1 MNARIGRSQTLVLLA
16 LSVAV
21 LGAAALVLDR
31 FHLVL
36 DLSSDRRYSIS
47 ATSRGYVRALPD
59 KVSLTYYL
67 SPELAARLPGPRQVE
82 DFLRKF
88 AQASRGRVSFAA
100 LDPKGQAGALESLGL
115 QPQRMQ
121 VIVANEPR
129 VAVVYAGIVVEYQG
143 RSEVL
148 PWVLDLSSL
157 EYDLVKAM
165 DRAVTGKSAIAA
177 VLVGDADKSWE
188 SDYRYLNDALIQ
200 AGWTVN
206 PIQPGQEIPSDTRV
220 LLVLG
225 NAALDD
231 YAAYRVDAWLARG
244 GAALLALRGVD
255 VQTSRGLAA
264 LPLQGDALL
273 RAAGRYGVSLT
284 PDLVLD
290 ESSQTLPFQQ
300 QAQGSG
306 SAVSY
311 VRYPLWIKA
320 RVENTSRANPITS
333 SFGGLDLI
341 WSSPLSLS
349 APAGVKAEELVK
361 TTKRAW
367 LQTRDFAIAPEDEG
381 RYATEAEKTRGQ
393 YLLAASLEGVLP
405 MAYAGASLPAR
416 PGAAAL
422 PPLPQ
427 EAKAS
432 RLVVVGS
439 ADFAT
444 DLMSLTDSGYN
455 AFFAANAV
463 EWAAYGPELAALKSR
478 GSSDSSLSKVLDP
491 LKRSRLAFFAIIL
504 NVILVP
510 GGLAA
515 FGLLRIRRRRAAD
528 RQAEEGESL

>member
-1 MNARIGRSQTLVLLA
+1 MNARIGRRRTLVLLA

-47 ATSRGYVRALPD
+47 ATSRSYVRALPD

-67 SPELAARLPGPRQVE
+67 SPELTARLPGPRQVE

-88 AQASRGRVSFAA
+88 AQSSRAKVSFST
-100 LDPKGQAGALESLGL
+100 LDPKGQAGSLEALGL
-115 QPQRMQ
+115 RPQRMQ
-121 VIVANEPR
+121 VVVGNEPR
-129 VAVVYAGIVVEYQG
+129 VAVVYAGIVIEYQG
-143 RSEVL
+143 RTEVL

-188 SDYRYLNDALIQ
+188 NDYRYLNDALIQ
-200 AGWTVN
+200 SGWTVN
-206 PIQPGQEIPSDTRV
+206 PIQAGQEVPADTRV

-255 VQTSRGLAA
+255 VQTGRGLAA

-273 RAAGRYGVSLT
+273 RAAGRYGLSLT

-300 QAQGSG
+300 QAQGS
-306 SAVSY
+306 AVRY
-311 VRYPLWIKA
+311 VKYPLWIKA
-320 RVENTSRANPITS
+320 RVENTSRKSPITA

-341 WSSPLSLS
+341 WSSPLSLA
-349 APAGVKAEELVK
+349 APEGVKAEELVK
-361 TTKRAW
+361 TTKKAW

-381 RYATEAEKTRGQ
+381 RYAAEAEKTRGQ
-393 YLLAASLEGVLP
+393 YLLAASLEGILP
-405 MAYAGASLPAR
+405 MAYAGAPLPVR

-427 EAKAS
+427 AAKAS

-478 GSSDSSLSKVLDP
+478 GISDNSLSKVVDP
-491 LKRSRLAFFAIIL
+491 LKRSRLALLAIVL

-510 GGLAA
+510 GGLAV

-528 RQAEEGESL
+528 RQADEGVNP